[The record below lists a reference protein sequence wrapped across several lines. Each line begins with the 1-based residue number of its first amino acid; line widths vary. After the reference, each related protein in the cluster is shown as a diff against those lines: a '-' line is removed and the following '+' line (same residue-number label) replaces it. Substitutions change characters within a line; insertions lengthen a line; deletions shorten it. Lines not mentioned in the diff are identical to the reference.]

1 MKAGIVQNIKHIEIS
16 VCYETEKREGRTGKL
31 ISVSRSVTSDGKEIY
46 KDKMESYDVCFIKGP
61 ITKLGTFSLRI

>member
-31 ISVSRSVTSDGKEIY
+31 ISVSRSVTSDGKKSIR
-46 KDKMESYDVCFIKGP
+46 IK
-61 ITKLGTFSLRI
+61 